1 MQTLAHLRTLVDGP
15 REKRREAIEALTSDQ
30 WDRNEILDRLAQI
43 IAEQSQIVHRDT
55 PDGLKDGEPEKYAEI
70 IAAATAEQA
79 AVQTV
84 LGILGP
90 DGLLDSG
97 RFVDLIDKTGML
109 KRLDHWPDH
118 IERMRDQAAVAA
130 KVFQSRHQGKAIDKV
145 KVYGLGGSG
154 APHDIVA
161 EIISNSRSSG
171 TEIEVV
177 HADEPNADHVDPDTL
192 VILSSFSGNTE
203 ETINCY
209 ETIKHKRPLLAALSR
224 GGKLRDIA
232 RKDGI
237 PFMRIPGYK
246 EDPAYVMQPRES
258 VCLQMTASLAFLAS
272 IGLTPGSG
280 GALIR
285 SDVDGEFDKA
295 QESLLPDWRER
306 IGPHVS
312 YEDNLAKQLA
322 FFLLYGYDGRAEEQR
337 EPNWIWDKKV
347 PFVLTDRNHRA
358 LGHEVRTQMHERSKL
373 NAAFYDAPEFLH
385 NLVESIR
392 AGSESAIGGLDDDRW
407 VYYFIRSPD
416 EEPRIRLR
424 LDKTIE
430 LVMKEKA
437 KYAVLNVD
445 EETPY
450 QNALFA
456 TYFNAY
462 MTTYLAILNGF
473 DPLPVPTMSWIK
485 NVMEAYPRGGEE
497 ERNAQMH
504 QIEEQLEMHQMTV

>member
-1 MQTLAHLRTLVDGP
+1 
-15 REKRREAIEALTSDQ
+15 
-30 WDRNEILDRLAQI
+30 
-43 IAEQSQIVHRDT
+43 
-55 PDGLKDGEPEKYAEI
+55 
-70 IAAATAEQA
+70 
-79 AVQTV
+79 
-84 LGILGP
+84 
-90 DGLLDSG
+90 
-97 RFVDLIDKTGML
+97 
-109 KRLDHWPDH
+109 
-118 IERMRDQAAVAA
+118 
-130 KVFQSRHQGKAIDKV
+130 
-145 KVYGLGGSG
+145 
-154 APHDIVA
+154 
-161 EIISNSRSSG
+161 
-171 TEIEVV
+171 
-177 HADEPNADHVDPDTL
+177 
-192 VILSSFSGNTE
+192 
-203 ETINCY
+203 
-209 ETIKHKRPLLAALSR
+209 
-224 GGKLRDIA
+224 
-232 RKDGI
+232 
-237 PFMRIPGYK
+237 
-246 EDPAYVMQPRES
+246 
-258 VCLQMTASLAFLAS
+258 
-272 IGLTPGSG
+272 
-280 GALIR
+280 
-285 SDVDGEFDKA
+285 
-295 QESLLPDWRER
+295 
-306 IGPHVS
+306 
-312 YEDNLAKQLA
+312 
-322 FFLLYGYDGRAEEQR
+322 
-337 EPNWIWDKKV
+337 
-347 PFVLTDRNHRA
+347 
-358 LGHEVRTQMHERSKL
+358 MHERSKL

>member
-1 MQTLAHLRTLVDGP
+1 MSVSAYLRTLVVGP
-15 REKRREAIEALTSDQ
+15 PEERREAIRALV
-30 WDRNEILDRLAQI
+30 RNQEEKPQILDGLEEI
-43 IAEQSQIVHRDT
+43 VKEQAGIVGGDA
-55 PDGLKDGEPEKYAEI
+55 PDGLKDGEPEEYAEI
-70 IAAATAEQA
+70 IAAAIAEQA
-79 AVQTV
+79 AVQAV

-90 DGLLDSG
+90 DGLLDSE
-97 RFVDLIDKTGML
+97 RFVELVDKTGML
-109 KRLDHWPDH
+109 KRLGHWPDH
-118 IERMRDQAAVAA
+118 IECMRDQATVAA
-130 KVFQSRHQGKAIDKV
+130 NDFKSLHQGKALGKV

-161 EIISNSRSSG
+161 EIISNSRSSS

-177 HADEPNADHVDPDTL
+177 HADQPNADHVDPDTL

-295 QESLLPDWRER
+295 QESLLPDWRNQ
-306 IGPHVS
+306 IGPHVP
-312 YEDNLAKQLA
+312 YKENLAKQLA
-322 FFLLYGYDGRAEEQR
+322 FFLLYGNDGRAEEQR

-347 PFVLTDRNHRA
+347 PFVLVDRNHRA
-358 LGHEVRTQMHERSKL
+358 VGHEVRTQMHERSKL

-392 AGSESAIGGLDDDRW
+392 AGSESAVGGLDDDRW

-445 EETPY
+445 KETPY
-450 QNALFA
+450 QNALYA
-456 TYFNAY
+456 TYFNAH

-485 NVMEAYPRGGEE
+485 NVMEAYPRGGAEE
-497 ERNAQMH
+497 KNAQTRRR
-504 QIEEQLEMHQMTV
+504 ESLEI